1 MYIKS
6 LKLKNY
12 RYYENLEIE
21 LNPEYTIL
29 VGVNGAGKST
39 ILDALATA
47 LGSYIAGFD
56 GIDSNSISQ
65 DDVRLKMYELGSRID
80 AEPQFPV
87 EIETVSVIDGKEY
100 LWKRSLHAKEGRTHI
115 RDAKQIMDY
124 AGGLQK
130 KVREGNKETIL
141 PLIAY
146 YGTGRLYMQKRQKK
160 NAVDDTK
167 FTRTTG
173 YVDCLD
179 SASNDKLMM
188 RWFKQ
193 MTSIQIQEEMKIPE
207 LETVKLAMG
216 KCYAGSEN
224 TEGIAEFAYKV
235 KTQEI
240 EITYQKEGKKEKL
253 PMKML
258 SDGLRSTISMVAD
271 IAYRMAVLNPQLL
284 EHILDETPGIVLI
297 DEVDMHLH
305 PEGESGKVNPDRFT
319 CDTRKGG
326 HALHIDPQNLSDM
339 QTVYYDNKRIVY
351 STNKEYKKDLNEIL
365 NLNDPNGYLIRN
377 REAALKALMQK
388 LKSLTP
394 GQDAMPLLRKLE
406 KYCFQKNEEE
416 EYPDYA
422 GILQWYVKRKI
433 KKHS

>member
-12 RYYENLEIE
+12 RCYEKLEIE

-65 DDVRLKMYELGSRID
+65 DDVHLKMYELGSRID

-87 EIETVSVIDGKEY
+87 EIEAVSMIKGKEY

-124 AGGLQK
+124 ASGLQK

-193 MTSIQIQEEMKIPE
+193 MTSVQIQEEMKIPE

-216 KCYAGSEN
+216 KCYAGSES
-224 TEGIAEFAYKV
+224 TEGIAEFAYKM

-240 EITYQKEGKKEKL
+240 EITYQKGGKKEKL

-284 EHILDETPGIVLI
+284 DHILDETPGIVLI

-305 PEGESGKVNPDRFT
+305 PEW
-319 CDTRKGG
+319 
-326 HALHIDPQNLSDM
+326 Q
-339 QTVYYDNKRIVY
+339 KRIMDDLHYIFPKIQFVVTTHSPSVLANVKKEHVLLLEDGQVY
-351 STNKEYKKDLNEIL
+351 VPGNTTYGRDVSAVMHEIMKVEVRPEKVKKIMNEYYRLLSEEDYEKAKELLNELESIL
-365 NLNDPNGYLIRN
+365 GENDADVVQAKVSY
-377 REAALKALMQK
+377 
-388 LKSLTP
+388 
-394 GQDAMPLLRKLE
+394 DLE
-406 KYCFQKNEEE
+406 Q
-416 EYPDYA
+416 
-422 GILQWYVKRKI
+422 L
-433 KKHS
+433 

>member
-12 RYYENLEIE
+12 RCYENLEIE

-87 EIETVSVIDGKEY
+87 EIETVGIIDDKEY

-124 AGGLQK
+124 AGELQK
-130 KVREGNKETIL
+130 KVREGSKETIL

-193 MTSIQIQEEMKIPE
+193 MTSVQIQEEMKIPE

-224 TEGIAEFAYKV
+224 TEGIAEFAYKM

-284 EHILDETPGIVLI
+284 DHILDETPGIVLI

-305 PEGESGKVNPDRFT
+305 PEW
-319 CDTRKGG
+319 
-326 HALHIDPQNLSDM
+326 Q
-339 QTVYYDNKRIVY
+339 KRIMDDLHYIFPKIQFVVTTHSPSVLANVKKEHVLLLEDGQVY
-351 STNKEYKKDLNEIL
+351 VPGNTTYGRDVSAVMHEIMKVEVRPEKVRKIINEYYLLLSEEDYEKAKELLNELESIL
-365 NLNDPNGYLIRN
+365 GENDADVVQAKVSY
-377 REAALKALMQK
+377 
-388 LKSLTP
+388 
-394 GQDAMPLLRKLE
+394 DLE
-406 KYCFQKNEEE
+406 Q
-416 EYPDYA
+416 
-422 GILQWYVKRKI
+422 L
-433 KKHS
+433 

>member
-12 RYYENLEIE
+12 RCYENLEIE

-47 LGSYIAGFD
+47 LGSYIVGFD

-87 EIETVSVIDGKEY
+87 EIETVGIIDDKEY

-130 KVREGNKETIL
+130 KVREGSKETIL

-284 EHILDETPGIVLI
+284 DHILDETPGIVLI

-305 PEGESGKVNPDRFT
+305 PEW
-319 CDTRKGG
+319 
-326 HALHIDPQNLSDM
+326 Q
-339 QTVYYDNKRIVY
+339 KRIMDDLHYIFPKIQFIVTTHSPSVLANVKKEHVLLLEDGQVY
-351 STNKEYKKDLNEIL
+351 VPGNTTYGRDVSAVMHEIMKVEVRPEKVRKIINEYYRLLSEEDYEKAKELLNELESIL
-365 NLNDPNGYLIRN
+365 GENDADVVQAKVSY
-377 REAALKALMQK
+377 
-388 LKSLTP
+388 
-394 GQDAMPLLRKLE
+394 DLE
-406 KYCFQKNEEE
+406 Q
-416 EYPDYA
+416 
-422 GILQWYVKRKI
+422 L
-433 KKHS
+433 

>member
-12 RYYENLEIE
+12 RCYENLEIE

-65 DDVRLKMYELGSRID
+65 DDVHLKMYELGSRID

-87 EIETVSVIDGKEY
+87 EIEAVSMIKGKEY

-124 AGGLQK
+124 ASGLQK

-160 NAVDDTK
+160 NAVDDIK

-193 MTSIQIQEEMKIPE
+193 MTSVQIQEEMKIPE

-216 KCYAGSEN
+216 KCYAGSES
-224 TEGIAEFAYKV
+224 TEDIAEFAYKM
-235 KTQEI
+235 KTQEM
-240 EITYQKEGKKEKL
+240 EITYQKGGKKEKL

-284 EHILDETPGIVLI
+284 DHILDETPGIVLI

-305 PEGESGKVNPDRFT
+305 PEW
-319 CDTRKGG
+319 
-326 HALHIDPQNLSDM
+326 Q
-339 QTVYYDNKRIVY
+339 KRIMDDLHYIFPKIQFVVTTHSPSVLANVKKEHVLLLEDGQVY
-351 STNKEYKKDLNEIL
+351 VPGNTTYGRDVSAVMHEIMKVEVRPEKVKKIMNEYYRLLSEEDYEKAKELLNELESIL
-365 NLNDPNGYLIRN
+365 GENDADVVQAKVSY
-377 REAALKALMQK
+377 
-388 LKSLTP
+388 
-394 GQDAMPLLRKLE
+394 DLE
-406 KYCFQKNEEE
+406 Q
-416 EYPDYA
+416 
-422 GILQWYVKRKI
+422 L
-433 KKHS
+433 